1 MISLDYND
9 DGFLCSHVLSFSLS
23 IWAVFDDSHLVSP
36 GPKHSGHSFSQFRC
50 YIWVQADS
58 FSRPTFAKRA
68 DKHQSIQWTIT
79 SQLND
84 VDFADDLAIPLH
96 KCKTSTRKD
105 LTHCVGFTNGPRHQ
119 HHQKSRLLTSALWTK
134 SVHFTVAVYEVS
146 AAYSGPMIYQ
156 RRNSRF
162 WAPGKKTIAWN
173 GTSSSKMAWTHA
185 ALQMLLEWILRVSP
199 LRWTPP
205 GRRKRGQPA

>member
-1 MISLDYND
+1 MNSLDYNE
-9 DGFLCSHVLSFSLS
+9 DGFLCSRVLSFSLI

-36 GPKHSGHSFSQFRC
+36 GPKRSGHSFSQFRC

-79 SQLND
+79 SQLD
-84 VDFADDLAIPLH
+84 DLDFADDSAIPLH

-119 HHQKSRLLTSALWTK
+119 RHQKSRLLTSALQSISQWLSMK
-134 SVHFTVAVYEVS
+134 YVPHVLAQWY
-146 AAYSGPMIYQ
+146 I
-156 RRNSRF
+156 R
-162 WAPGKKTIAWN
+162 K
-173 GTSSSKMAWTHA
+173 GTLDSERLPKNSSSKMARAHTV
-185 ALQMLLEWILRVSP
+185 LRMLLERISQMD
-199 LRWTPP
+199 TT
-205 GRRKRGQPA
+205 G